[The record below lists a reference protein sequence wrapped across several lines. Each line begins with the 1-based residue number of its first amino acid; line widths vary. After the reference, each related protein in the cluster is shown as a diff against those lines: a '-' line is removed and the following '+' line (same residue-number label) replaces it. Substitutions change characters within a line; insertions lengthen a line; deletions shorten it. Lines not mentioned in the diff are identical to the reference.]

1 MVTGLLPLSRPDLGM
16 AKLTRNPFRRLMHWF
31 YAGPTFLA
39 IEPYPYRRGKGY
51 QSPTVLGIL
60 WLYAWS
66 ARHLTAPGLLLF
78 LCTGLSLLYA
88 MFSLLMPI
96 HLLAF
101 ALVGVVVVD
110 VAAGLPLAPRLRTRR
125 NLPER
130 MACGAEHLIHYQLEN
145 PSRLTARDVIIDPL
159 PYPRG
164 LLLPQGR
171 AVLANIGPGEHCTA
185 STVIQACRRGRYRLP
200 AMRTDSGFPF
210 QLWRWGCNGEGA
222 RNLTV
227 YPAFTPL
234 TAIDMPSGM
243 RYQAGGIA
251 LSSKVGQS
259 MEFLGCREF
268 RSGDDLRRLHWRSW
282 ARVGVPVI
290 REFREEYLCRTALI
304 VDTARPAPYLWND
317 ILRPVDPP
325 LEAVVS
331 LAAAVAD
338 HLANRDFVVDLFAA
352 GPDVYRF
359 RGGRS
364 LGFLENILDIL
375 ACVKPHHRE
384 PFAEF
389 SEEIVREVAQ
399 ISSAVFLL
407 LKWDECRRNLIE
419 RMTMAGVSVRTY
431 LVVAA
436 PGKEPQGL
444 PGQVRVLLAGDVL
457 AGLVTAL

>member
-1 MVTGLLPLSRPDLGM
+1 M
-16 AKLTRNPFRRLMHWF
+16 AKRTRNLLRRLKQWF
-31 YAGPTFLA
+31 YTGPTFLG
-39 IEPYPYRRGKGY
+39 IEPYPYRRKKGY
-51 QSPTVLGIL
+51 QSPTVLGVL

-66 ARHLTAPGLLLF
+66 VRHLTTAGLLF
-78 LCTGLSLLYA
+78 VLCTGLALLYA

-96 HLLAF
+96 HILAF
-101 ALVGVVVVD
+101 ALIGVVAVD
-110 VAAGLPLAPRLRTRR
+110 VVAGWVLSPRLRTRR
-125 NLPER
+125 DLPER
-130 MACGAEHLIHYQLEN
+130 MACGAEHRILYRLEN
-145 PSRLTARDVIIDPL
+145 PSILTARDVQVDPL

-164 LLLPQGR
+164 LALPQGR
-171 AVLANIGPGEHCTA
+171 AVLPALSPGEHGTA
-185 STVIQACRRGRYRLP
+185 SAVIQARRRGRYRLP
-200 AMRTDSGFPF
+200 AMRADSGFPF
-210 QLWRWGCNGEGA
+210 QLWRWGRNGEGN
-222 RNLTV
+222 RTLTV

-234 TAIDMPSGM
+234 TGIDMPSGM

-268 RSGDDLRRLHWRSW
+268 RTGDDLRRLHWRSW
-282 ARVGVPVI
+282 ARVGVPVV

-304 VDTARPAPYLWND
+304 VDTARPAPFLWD
-317 ILRPVDPP
+317 EILRPLDEP

-338 HLANRDFVVDLFAA
+338 YLADRDFVVDLFAA

-375 ACVKPHHRE
+375 ACVKPHYRE

-389 SEEIVREVAQ
+389 SEEIVQEVAQ

-407 LKWDECRRNLIE
+407 LKWDERRRELIE
-419 RMTMAGVSVRTY
+419 QMTQAGVSVRVY
-431 LVVAA
+431 LVIAA
-436 PGKEPQGL
+436 RGKEPDGL
-444 PGQVRVLLAGDVL
+444 PGSIRVLLARDVL
-457 AGLVTAL
+457 AGKVASL